1 MNSLKIAC
9 ILRDPEYSPNSIE
22 RDRAILLAVL
32 GNLENLGYSTEIM
45 EESQFLSAENDFDVI
60 VNMCRKKESITKL
73 KNLELNGKIVINSGF
88 GIENCSRANMT
99 EIFLRNNIPTAESY
113 IIPIKE
119 TSFDF
124 FNSTGMKSWWIKN
137 GDGYSRS
144 DSDILFCRNSNEIE
158 DAFQRFKE
166 KGVKEAVI
174 NRHLEG
180 DLIKFYGVKDS
191 SFFFW
196 FYPFLKDYSKF
207 GNEKVNGNPVK
218 YPVDELQLQITCEK
232 ISGLFNVPVYGGD
245 GIIAP
250 DGTISVIDFNDWP
263 SFSPCREKAA
273 HHIAGYIDIQVKK
286 HFSKNPR

>member
-32 GNLENLGYSTEIM
+32 SNLENFGYSTDIM

-218 YPVDELQLQITCEK
+218 YPVDELQLQTTCEK
-232 ISGLFNVPVYGGD
+232 ISSLFNVPVYGGD
-245 GIIAP
+245 GIIAS

-273 HHIAGYIDIQVKK
+273 HHIARYIDIQVKK
-286 HFSKNPR
+286 HFSKNLR